1 MVFWVLGPS
10 TRAAYLRVARASGV
24 LQACL
29 RALRQAGMRAKRSL
43 MRTFFFG
50 SCERQSAQDWRAAER
65 RQSRLRR
72 ASGLPEP
79 PHDSC
84 CAAAPPQPLWSP
96 PCSSA
101 PPERRPA
108 SDPRQHGS
116 AREGIDKS
124 KTQQAAAKET
134 TVTSPPMMVVMAVK
148 LAALCSNESSAG
160 QL

>member
-1 MVFWVLGPS
+1 MVAALQL
-10 TRAAYLRVARASGV
+10 RAA
-24 LQACL
+24 
-29 RALRQAGMRAKRSL
+29 
-43 MRTFFFG
+43 
-50 SCERQSAQDWRAAER
+50 
-65 RQSRLRR
+65 
-72 ASGLPEP
+72 
-79 PHDSC
+79 H
-84 CAAAPPQPLWSP
+84 
-96 PCSSA
+96 A